1 MYYLL
6 KNDQILDLPFFLCI
20 FAPAM
25 KYKVRIQETL
35 ERMVEV
41 EATSPQEAELAVRQM
56 YHNCVIVLDDSDY
69 VETKIEVQGI
79 AT

>member
-1 MYYLL
+1 LL
-6 KNDQILDLPFFLCI
+6 KNDQTIVLSFFLCI

-25 KYKVRIQETL
+25 KYKVIIQEIL
-35 ERMVEV
+35 ERQVEV
-41 EATSPQEAELAVRQM
+41 EAPSSQEAELAVRQM
-56 YHNCVIVLDDSDY
+56 YHNWVIVLEDSDY

>member
-6 KNDQILDLPFFLCI
+6 KNDQILVLPFFLCI

-25 KYKVRIQETL
+25 KYKVKIQETL

-41 EATSPQEAELAVRQM
+41 EAVSSHEAEFAVRQM
-56 YHNCVIVLDDSDY
+56 YHDCVIVLDDSDY
-69 VETKIEVQGI
+69 VDTKFEVLKT

>member
-1 MYYLL
+1 MV
-6 KNDQILDLPFFLCI
+6 LPFFLCI

-25 KYKVRIQETL
+25 KYKVKIQEIL

-41 EATSPQEAELAVRQM
+41 EAASPHEAELAVRQM
-56 YHNCVIVLDDSDY
+56 YHDCVIVLDDSDY
-69 VETKIEVQGI
+69 IDTKFDVHNI